1 MTKTEVGHGPGVPC
15 GPPLLTPGK
24 THLDRDLLLEWLLL
38 LLPLRLLLFR
48 ECLLRERDLG

>member
-1 MTKTEVGHGPGVPC
+1 MMKTEVGHGPGVPC